1 MSTDLEDLTILN
13 MVEGLGAVRLR
24 ALLQYF
30 KTTERILKATQ
41 NELERVPNIGP
52 ELARRIHSW
61 RNLDLKGELALIE
74 KEKVTLLPISNEH
87 YPTNL
92 KEIYDPPI
100 LLYVKGELT
109 EEDKNAISIVGT
121 RRPTY
126 YGRSTAER
134 LGYELGIRGITV
146 VSGMARGIDTFSHRG
161 ALKAKARTLAILGS
175 GLSNIYP
182 RENRKLSHQ
191 IGECGAVISEFPMR
205 MSPHRENFPRR
216 NRLISGLSLG
226 VVVVEAAQHSGSL
239 ITANFAL
246 NQGREVF
253 AVPGKAG
260 SVNTQGTHHLLR
272 QGARLVESADDI
284 LEELPTLV
292 RSEKKEEVLQRMELN
307 EIETDLFKLLGDEP
321 LHIEELLE
329 RTGLAAEKALST
341 LGMLEMKG
349 LIRQLPGKMFVR
361 R

>member
-1 MSTDLEDLTILN
+1 MPTDLEDLIVLN
-13 MVEGLGAVRLR
+13 MIDGLGAIRLK

-30 KTTERILKATQ
+30 RTTGRILKASQ
-41 NELERVPNIGP
+41 NEMERVPNIGP

-61 RNLDLKGELALIE
+61 GELNLKEELTLIK
-74 KEKVTLLPISNEH
+74 KEKVTLISISDEC
-87 YPTNL
+87 YPANL
-92 KEIYDPPI
+92 KETYDPPF
-100 LLYVKGELT
+100 LLYVRGKLT
-109 EEDKNAISIVGT
+109 DEDKNAISIVGT

-134 LGYELGIRGITV
+134 LGYELGIRGITI

-161 ALKAKARTLAILGS
+161 ALKAKARTLAVLGS

-182 RENRKLSHQ
+182 RENKKLFHQ
-191 IGECGAVISEFPMR
+191 IAEYGAVISEFPMR
-205 MSPHRENFPRR
+205 MAPHRENFPRR

-246 NQGREVF
+246 EQGREVF

-260 SVNTQGTHHLLR
+260 SVNTQGTHHLLK

-284 LEELPTLV
+284 LEELPTLTG
-292 RSEKKEEVLQRMELN
+292 SERREEALQRMELN
-307 EIETDLFKLLGDEP
+307 EIETSLFKLLSDEP

-329 RTGLAAEKALST
+329 KTNLAAEKALST